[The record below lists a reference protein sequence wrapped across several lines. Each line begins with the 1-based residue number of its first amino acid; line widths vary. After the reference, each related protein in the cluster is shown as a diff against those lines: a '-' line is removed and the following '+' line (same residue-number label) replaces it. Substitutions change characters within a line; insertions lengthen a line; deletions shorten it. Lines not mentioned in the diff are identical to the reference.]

1 MSGNTAM
8 TAEPSSAPARVCC
21 SHCAL
26 PVPLGLVEDGADE
39 QFCCS
44 ACRAVWD
51 AIHGC
56 GLERYY
62 EMRDRQGADGQQAK
76 TTGRGYEEF
85 DDPAFT
91 ELYCKDLGGNAR
103 SVDLFLEGVHCVAC
117 VWLVEKLTEL
127 ERGVLETRL
136 DMGRSMVR
144 VVWDTETAKL
154 SSIARALDRLGYM
167 PHAAK
172 GASARAARQREDR
185 GFLTRLAIAG
195 ALAGNAMLMA
205 TALYFGLF
213 GGIEEG
219 FRQLFRWSS
228 MGLAVLS
235 VVWPGRVFFRGA
247 LAALRTRSRH
257 LDLPIALGLSV
268 GLVLSM
274 VNTVRG
280 TGEIYF
286 DSITVLVFLL
296 LCGRWVQHRQQRV
309 ATDAVELL
317 YSLTPMRARVWEA
330 GTTRDVAID
339 AINAGTIVE
348 VRAEESFPADGEIVE
363 GQTSVDQSILT
374 GESRPARVGVGD
386 RVNAGSV
393 NLVGRVLVRVEA
405 AGAETRVGRLMKLVE
420 EAALRRAPIVSAADR
435 IAGWFVVCVLG
446 LAALTL
452 VVWLRINPGEA
463 LGHALAL
470 LIVTC
475 PCALGLATPLVVTV
489 AVGRAARRG
498 IMIKGGEVL
507 ERLAKPGTILLDKT
521 GTITEGRHRLVEWI
535 GDESTKPMVAAI
547 EAGSSHPIAVALVGA
562 LTEHR
567 DDIPA
572 GSRPEARVATDVTQS
587 LGEGVSGLVDGVRF
601 DIGSAVWVLD
611 RLGTGCEPWV
621 REAVASASLRAFTP
635 IVVARDGVAVAVA
648 ALGDAVREDAR
659 ASVAQLR
666 DAGWRVRI
674 VSGDEGGVVRAVG
687 AQLGIDPED
696 AIGDTSPEGK
706 VRAGEA
712 ALAEGTVVMVG
723 DGVNDAAALARA
735 SVGVA
740 VSGGAEASLAA
751 ADVYMR
757 HTGLGPIVELCV
769 GSRRAVRLIYTNL
782 GASLAYNVVG
792 ASLAVFGMISALTA
806 AVLMPLSGLTVLAIA
821 MRGRTFGGRACR

>member
-1 MSGNTAM
+1 MSGELAM
-8 TAEPSSAPARVCC
+8 AADRSSAPSRVRC

-26 PVPLGLVEDGADE
+26 PVPVGLVEEGVDE
-39 QFCCS
+39 QFCCG
-44 ACRAVWD
+44 ACRAVWE

-62 EMRDRQGADGQQAK
+62 EMRDRQGAEGQQAK

-85 DDPAFT
+85 DDPAFAQ
-91 ELYCKDLGGNAR
+91 LYCKDLGGNTR

-117 VWLVEKLTEL
+117 VWLVEKLPDL
-127 ERGVLETRL
+127 ERGVLEARL

-144 VVWDTETAKL
+144 VVWDAESVRL
-154 SSIARALDRLGYM
+154 SGIARALDRLGYV

-172 GASARAARQREDR
+172 GASARRARQREDR

-205 TALYFGLF
+205 TPAYFGLS
-213 GGIEEG
+213 GGTQEE
-219 FRQLFRWSS
+219 FRQLFRWAS

-235 VVWPGRVFFRGA
+235 VLWPGRVFFRGA
-247 LAALRTRSRH
+247 LTALRTRSRH

-268 GLVLSM
+268 GLLSST
-274 VNTVRG
+274 VNTLRG

-296 LCGRWVQHRQQRV
+296 LCGRWIQHRQQRA

-330 GTTRDVAID
+330 GTTREVAIE
-339 AINAGTIVE
+339 AVGPGAIVE

-363 GQTSVDQSILT
+363 GSTSVDQSILT
-374 GESRPARVGVGD
+374 GESRPVRVGVGE
-386 RVNAGSV
+386 RVSAGSV
-393 NLVGRVLVRVEA
+393 NLAGRVLVRVEA

-420 EAALRRAPIVSAADR
+420 ESALRRAPIVSAADR
-435 IAGWFVVCVLG
+435 IAGWFVVGVVG
-446 LAALTL
+446 LAGSTL
-452 VVWLRINPGEA
+452 AAWLVIDPPQA
-463 LGHALAL
+463 VGHALAL

-507 ERLAKPGTILLDKT
+507 ERLARPGTILLDKT
-521 GTITEGRHRLVEWI
+521 GTITEGRHRLVEWT
-535 GDESTKPMVAAI
+535 GDESVKPVIAAV
-547 EAGSSHPIAVALVGA
+547 EAGSSHPIAVALVAA
-562 LTEHR
+562 LSDER
-567 DDIPA
+567 A
-572 GSRPEARVATDVTQS
+572 GRRQVDQIRIATDVRQS
-587 LGEGVSGLVDGVRF
+587 LGKGVSGMVDGVQF
-601 DIGSAVWVLD
+601 DIGSAA
-611 RLGTGCEPWV
+611 WV
-621 REAVASASLRAFTP
+621 RSRCVAEHPSWVQHALMSASQRALTP
-635 IVVARDGVAVAVA
+635 IVIARDGVVVAVA
-648 ALGDAVREDAR
+648 ALGDVVRRDAR

-674 VSGDEGGVVRAVG
+674 VSGDDARVVRAVG
-687 AQLGIDPED
+687 AQLGIEPED
-696 AIGDTSPEGK
+696 AIGETSPEGK
-706 VRAGEA
+706 VRAVEA

-735 SVGVA
+735 GVGVA

-757 HTGLGPIVELCV
+757 HAGLGPIVELCL
-769 GSRRAVRLIYTNL
+769 GSRQAVRLIYTNL
-782 GASLAYNVVG
+782 GVSLAYNAVA
-792 ASLAVFGMISALTA
+792 ASLAMVGVINALAA
-806 AVLMPLSGLTVLAIA
+806 AVIMPVSGLTVLAIA
-821 MRGRTFGGRACR
+821 LRGRTFGGPPCP